1 MFLKASQ
8 ILNKPVF
15 AQKEEEQTGRVLEV
29 IIDPQNGR
37 LLGFL
42 VVQPF
47 LKPRLVSEMDVS
59 QILSEGLL
67 INSVD
72 SLIEPTE
79 IVKVGEIIK
88 EKIKILGAKA
98 ETESGKRLGRIED
111 FVFET
116 QTRLMVKIYIRGGLF
131 LPSLILPAEGIVKIE
146 KGRVVFADQIL
157 EHSKTAE
164 AITT

>member
-1 MFLKASQ
+1 
-8 ILNKPVF
+8 
-15 AQKEEEQTGRVLEV
+15 
-29 IIDPQNGR
+29 
-37 LLGFL
+37 
-42 VVQPF
+42 
-47 LKPRLVSEMDVS
+47 
-59 QILSEGLL
+59 
-67 INSVD
+67 VD

-79 IVKVGEIIK
+79 IVKVDEILK
-88 EKIKILGAKA
+88 KKIKILGAKA